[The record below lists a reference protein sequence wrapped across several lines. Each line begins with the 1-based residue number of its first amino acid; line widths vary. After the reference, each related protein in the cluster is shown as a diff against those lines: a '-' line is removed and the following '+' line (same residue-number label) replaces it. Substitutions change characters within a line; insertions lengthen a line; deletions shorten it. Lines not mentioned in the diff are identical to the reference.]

1 MLRPRK
7 EVIYMHDNG
16 SHLISRLVKCGVT
29 QSNAADICMKYAA
42 DNRWDDLEDYI
53 RGNELFYNDLKQYP
67 SDR

>member
-1 MLRPRK
+1 MRDHG
-7 EVIYMHDNG
+7 IY
-16 SHLISRLVKCGVT
+16 LISRLVKCGFT
-29 QSNAADICMKYAA
+29 QSDAA

>member
-1 MLRPRK
+1 
-7 EVIYMHDNG
+7 
-16 SHLISRLVKCGVT
+16 
-29 QSNAADICMKYAA
+29 MKYAA